1 VGNEGEADR
10 QERDPQLSGFH
21 LCGCIRTGKTRDG
34 NNNTISTE
42 KSRMEKMQ
50 NKKIRAWIWVPVVVI
65 ILAVGGY
72 FWLSQ
77 KKPEKYTGPVEKI
90 TVASAEYLTGTLVY
104 VAEDQGFFKK
114 NGLEVTIK
122 DYGSGKA
129 CADALMAGEADISTS
144 ADNVFVSNSFKHAD
158 LRVFGTVAT
167 AQVKELVARKDK
179 GITTINDLIGKK
191 IGVTKKSGAEFQLGV
206 FLTFNRISQEDVELV
221 DLKPPEMKGAI
232 SNGDIDAVFVWDPYL
247 YNIKIALGENAISWH
262 GGKDFYFVL
271 LTKEDWL
278 DKNPAGAERFMKS
291 MLEAESYIKDNSEEA
306 KEFARNRF
314 DYESDYIDYSW
325 PKQEFAVILE
335 QAMLITF
342 EDQARWRIKQGLTDA
357 TEVPDYLYYIYMDA
371 LEKVKPEAIRIIH

>member
-1 VGNEGEADR
+1 
-10 QERDPQLSGFH
+10 
-21 LCGCIRTGKTRDG
+21 
-34 NNNTISTE
+34 
-42 KSRMEKMQ
+42 M
-50 NKKIRAWIWVPVVVI
+50 NKRILIGIIAAAVI
-65 ILAVGGY
+65 IGGY
-72 FWLSQ
+72 LWLSQ
-77 KKPEKYTGPVEKI
+77 ERPQKYTGLPEKI
-90 TVASAEYLTGTLVY
+90 TVAAAEYLTGALIY
-104 VAEDQGFFKK
+104 VAEDQGFFEE
-114 NGLEVTIK
+114 NGLDVAIK
-122 DYGSGKA
+122 GYGSGKA
-129 CADALMAGEADISTS
+129 CAGALINGEVDISTS
-144 ADNVFVSNSFKHAD
+144 AGFVFVSNSFDHTD

-247 YNIKIALGENAISWH
+247 YNIKIELGENAITWH
-262 GGKDFYFVL
+262 GGEDFYFVL

-278 DKNPAGAERFMKS
+278 DKNPAAAERFMKS
-291 MLEAESYIKDNSEEA
+291 MLEAEGYIKDNSEEA

-357 TEVPDYLYYIYMDA
+357 TEVPDYLYYIHMDA